1 MNHTI
6 DGLRER
12 LFAAI
17 DGVRDGTLDLERAK
31 LINDTA
37 QVIVN
42 SAKVEVD
49 FLRATGRH
57 DSKFVT
63 GDDDQA
69 RLAAPNG
76 VVSIRRHLL
85 RDE

>member
-6 DGLRER
+6 DGLRAR

-17 DGVRDGTLDLERAK
+17 DGLRDGTLDIERAK
-31 LINDTA
+31 TISDTA

-57 DSKFVT
+57 ESRFVT
-63 GDDDQA
+63 GDEEKA
-69 RLAAPNG
+69 LPPPNG
-76 VVSIRRHLL
+76 VIAIRRHLL
-85 RDE
+85 KDD